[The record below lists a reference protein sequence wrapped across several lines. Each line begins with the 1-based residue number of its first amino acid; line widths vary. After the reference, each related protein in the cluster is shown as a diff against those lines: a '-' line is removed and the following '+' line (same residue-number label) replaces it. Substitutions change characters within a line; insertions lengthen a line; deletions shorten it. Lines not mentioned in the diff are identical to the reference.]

1 MKNKHKLQ
9 NTTNTF
15 SALVQVREETVQ
27 EHLTTGFILFPQENT
42 QKGLKIISQQLK
54 RLKRF
59 FFSPCG
65 IQIKEGQNK
74 MFFLNYQK
82 CFDYWRHDCLS
93 FGVFLLVFFFTFSPY
108 PLSSPAWGSQ
118 FNQFFFKT
126 FQETYCQNQKAD
138 RTSVMIQW
146 LRICLAL
153 QGI

>member
-93 FGVFLLVFFFTFSPY
+93 FGVFLLVSISFKATFIITVQKPQAALIIQKLNHFREI
-108 PLSSPAWGSQ
+108 PLR
-118 FNQFFFKT
+118 
-126 FQETYCQNQKAD
+126 AD
-138 RTSVMIQW
+138 EFV
-146 LRICLAL
+146 
-153 QGI
+153 